1 MKTRRELLLG
11 AVISFSA
18 AVARARSGKAGA
30 LEVTYYYLP
39 G

>member
-1 MKTRRELLLG
+1 MTRRKLLL
-11 AVISFSA
+11 AVLIFISA
-18 AVARARSGKAGA
+18 ALAPALPGKGP

>member
-1 MKTRRELLLG
+1 MTTRRELLL
-11 AVISFSA
+11 AALISLSA
-18 AVARARSGKAGA
+18 ALAPALPEKTEP